1 MAHLL
6 TISKH
11 LTGGIAALL
20 LATGTAWAQGDVQV
34 TDARLSL
41 LPGEQP
47 GAGYFQL
54 NNASEDA
61 VVLVGAESE
70 SFEDVEIHVS
80 SEENGMAHMHAIEQV
95 NVAAGERFEFAPK
108 GHHLMFIGRKETLAE
123 GDAVEVLLKFKDAQ
137 QMPVTFDVVSPA
149 SL

>member
-1 MAHLL
+1 MSILM
-6 TISKH
+6 TTGKW

-20 LATGTAWAQGDVQV
+20 LATGTAWAQDVQV

-54 NNASEDA
+54 YNATDEMA
-61 VVLVGAESE
+61 VLVGAESE
-70 SFEDVEIHVS
+70 AFEEVELHVS
-80 SEENGMAHMHAIEQV
+80 SEENGMAHMHAVEQV
-95 NVAAGERFEFAPK
+95 EIAAGERFEFAPK
-108 GHHLMFIGRKETLAE
+108 GHHLMLIGREKALQE
-123 GDAVEVLLKFKDAQ
+123 GDQVDVQLEFANDQHL
-137 QMPVTFDVVSPA
+137 PVTFDVVSPA